1 MPAAPPPAPQRSV
14 SNRSSNSDPPREL
27 AEIVLECISADGV
40 ALTGLPQNQR
50 AITLRVEAGK
60 SGSVSIGR
68 QQQIE
73 FFERLVPQKDR
84 LMAISRVHFELT
96 WNVTSAGASVCLKK
110 VSANPLLVNN
120 QRLAPNATS
129 LLQDGTH
136 ISFSTVNDDLLFL
149 ELRVSLRNSGTQTP
163 RSPPAQAVANAPAL
177 RASGGW
183 QQGTV
188 ALLECTKAMGIDVS
202 SLPLAQRVIELSLD
216 GAVDIGKSKQPE
228 FFTRLLEAE
237 PKWLSF
243 ISRAHC
249 RAQLSYKPF
258 PSRAVLDLAI
268 ENLSVNVV
276 LVADRKVAKGQ
287 SECINEG
294 GTFSFVAAPDGDGP
308 TEIKFL
314 EFVLRDI

>member
-14 SNRSSNSDPPREL
+14 SNRSNNSDPREL

-50 AITLRVEAGK
+50 AMTLRVEPGK

-96 WNVTSAGASVCLKK
+96 WNVTSSGASVCLKK

-120 QRLAPNATS
+120 QRLAPSATS

-136 ISFSTVNDDLLFL
+136 IGFSTVEGDLLFL
-149 ELRVSLRNSGTQTP
+149 ELRVSLRHSGTQTP
-163 RSPPAQAVANAPAL
+163 RSPPAQAVANAPAP

-188 ALLECTKAMGIDVS
+188 ALLECTKAIGIDVS
-202 SLPLAQRVIELSLD
+202 SLPLAQRIIELPLD

-228 FFTRLLEAE
+228 LFTRLLEAE

-243 ISRAHC
+243 VSRAHL

-294 GTFSFVAAPDGDGP
+294 GTFAFVAAPDGDGP
-308 TEIKFL
+308 AEVKFL